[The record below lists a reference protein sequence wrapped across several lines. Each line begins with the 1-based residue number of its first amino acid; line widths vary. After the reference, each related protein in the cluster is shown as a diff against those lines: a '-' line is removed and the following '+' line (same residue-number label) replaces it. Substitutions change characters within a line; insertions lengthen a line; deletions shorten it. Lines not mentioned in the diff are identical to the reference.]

1 MPEAVPQH
9 QRLLNL
15 ATATINT
22 SEQRNPIF
30 ATPSIRQLS
39 GNISCSF
46 ICRMVGMRMSRLLS
60 MFWLLVGADPS
71 SAKSKPVLTQRLAQ
85 PHSEVC
91 QSLQGLAS
99 SSMNLISRRTCSSRI
114 VCASAR
120 GSLPGNGPPPKWEA
134 HHTGRMETTLQAQN
148 LRRGSLEEGAPDQS
162 ESKTATLP
170 TRRNVAV
177 EDFWA

>member
-1 MPEAVPQH
+1 MCIEPPARQTGCCQLRYLAALGLASVKCLFGQCFIPEAVPQH

-22 SEQRNPIF
+22 SKQRNPIF

-46 ICRMVGMRMSRLLS
+46 ICLMVGMRMSRLLS

-71 SAKSKPVLTQRLAQ
+71 NAKSKPVLTQRLAQ

-99 SSMNLISRRTCSSRI
+99 SSMNFVSCRTCSSCI
-114 VCASAR
+114 ACASAT
-120 GSLPGNGPPPKWEA
+120 GSLPGNGPPQSGK
-134 HHTGRMETTLQAQN
+134 RII
-148 LRRGSLEEGAPDQS
+148 RGEWRQHSRHR
-162 ESKTATLP
+162 T
-170 TRRNVAV
+170 
-177 EDFWA
+177 

>member
-46 ICRMVGMRMSRLLS
+46 ICLMVGMRMPRLLS
-60 MFWLLVGADPS
+60 MFWLLVGAGPS
-71 SAKSKPVLTQRLAQ
+71 NAKSKPVLTQRLAQ

-91 QSLQGLAS
+91 QSLQGPAS
-99 SSMNLISRRTCSSRI
+99 SSMNFVSCRRVGYCFSLFFFFHFFWFL
-114 VCASAR
+114 VLR
-120 GSLPGNGPPPKWEA
+120 GSD
-134 HHTGRMETTLQAQN
+134 
-148 LRRGSLEEGAPDQS
+148 RRKER
-162 ESKTATLP
+162 KTERKERKKERKQE
-170 TRRNVAV
+170 RRKKERDKKERKRAIHNT
-177 EDFWA
+177 ERS